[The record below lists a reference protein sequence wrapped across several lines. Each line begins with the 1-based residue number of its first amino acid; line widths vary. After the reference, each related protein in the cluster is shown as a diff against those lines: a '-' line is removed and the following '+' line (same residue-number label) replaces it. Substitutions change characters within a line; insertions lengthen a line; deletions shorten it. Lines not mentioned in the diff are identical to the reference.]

1 MREKIIRHLRIST
14 IITIVVY
21 ILSTFVFW
29 GFINPIEVLSNLGA
43 IRIPDRLMILLLYF
57 MYHFFIFI
65 FTTLIKE
72 EL

>member
-1 MREKIIRHLRIST
+1 MRERIIRHLRISS

-29 GFINPIEVLSNLGA
+29 DFINPIEVLSNLSDLKDVERFLVLTSY
-43 IRIPDRLMILLLYF
+43 II
-57 MYHFFIFI
+57 YHLFIFG
-65 FTTLIKE
+65 FTTMIKE